1 MRERGFEPD
10 FPPDALQQVQRVPSA
25 PANVDGARDLRALLW
40 ASIDND
46 SSRDLDQLSVAT
58 PLDSGA
64 TGILVAVAD
73 VDALVSAHTPIDAH
87 AQANTTSVYTPAE
100 VFPMLPP
107 QLSTDRSSLGQGD
120 DRLAI
125 VVSLEITADGDVR
138 ASDLF
143 GAVVR
148 NRAKLAY
155 SSVGA
160 WLEGTGPMPPAVAAV
175 PGLADNLKQQD
186 AAARALRQRRHA
198 HGALTLET
206 VEAEPVFDGEAL
218 REMAIERSNPAKGL
232 IEDLMIAANTAT
244 ARFLADHSSPA
255 IRRVVREPKRWDRIV
270 ALAAHSGTRLP
281 ATPDAQAMETWLV
294 AQRAAAPDRF
304 ADLSLSVIK
313 LLGRGEYV
321 VEPPPSGHF
330 GLAVHDYTH
339 ATAPNRR
346 FADLLTQRLV
356 KAALAAAPPP
366 YDAPTLTQLATHCT
380 EREDAANRVERQVGK
395 SAAALLLSRRI
406 GQVFDAV
413 VTGVTPAGTWA
424 RLTHPFAEGRLERNA
439 AGVDVGDHIRVRL
452 LSTDVARGF
461 IDFERIS
468 R

>member
-1 MRERGFEPD
+1 MRDRGFEPD
-10 FPPDALQQVQRVPSA
+10 FPPAALQQLQRVPSTPPRA
-25 PANVDGARDLRALLW
+25 DGVQDLRALLW

-46 SSRDLDQLSVAT
+46 SSRDLDQLSVAK
-58 PLDSGA
+58 PRADGA
-64 TGILVAVAD
+64 TTILVAVAD
-73 VDALVSAHTPIDAH
+73 VDALVTAHTPIDAH

-100 VFPMLPP
+100 VFPMLPT
-107 QLSTDRSSLGQGD
+107 QLSTDRSSLGEGD

-125 VVSLEITADGDVR
+125 VISLDVTAEGDVR

-143 GAVVR
+143 RAVVR
-148 NRAKLAY
+148 NHAKLAY
-155 SSVGA
+155 NSVGA
-160 WLEGTGPMPPAVAAV
+160 WLDGTGPMPAAIGGV
-175 PGLADNLKQQD
+175 PGLADNLKRQD

-206 VEAEPVFDGEAL
+206 IEAQPVFDGEVL
-218 REMAIERSNPAKGL
+218 REMAIERSNPAKDL
-232 IEDLMIAANTAT
+232 IEDFMIAANSAT
-244 ARFLADHSSPA
+244 ARFLAARNSPA
-255 IRRVVREPKRWDRIV
+255 IRRVVRAPQRWDRIV
-270 ALAAHSGTRLP
+270 ALAAHTGTRLP
-281 ATPDAQAMETWLV
+281 DAPDAKAMETWLV
-294 AQRAAAPDRF
+294 QQRAAAPDRF

-356 KAALAAAPPP
+356 KAALAGTPPP
-366 YDAPTLTQLATHCT
+366 YDAPTLTTLATHCT

-395 SAAALLLSRRI
+395 SAAALLLSRHI
-406 GQVFDAV
+406 GDVFDAI
-413 VTGVTPAGTWA
+413 VTGATPDGTWV
-424 RLTHPFAEGRLERNA
+424 RLVHPFAEGRLERNA
-439 AGVDVGDHIRVRL
+439 VGVDVGDRVRVRL
-452 LSTDVARGF
+452 LSTDVPRGY
-461 IDFERIS
+461 IDFERLS